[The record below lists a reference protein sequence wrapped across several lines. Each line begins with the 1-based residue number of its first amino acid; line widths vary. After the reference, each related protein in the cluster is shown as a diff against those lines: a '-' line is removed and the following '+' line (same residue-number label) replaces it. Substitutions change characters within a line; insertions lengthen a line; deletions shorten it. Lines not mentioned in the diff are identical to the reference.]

1 MTIES
6 EQGSIKASARRTVLG
21 DSPLDEKFDMPF
33 TGTPHLQ
40 YFVAFV
46 PRSGST
52 FLSTHLW
59 RSGLLGAPL
68 EYLNSY
74 YDLIQLVRRF
84 EVDSLEEYLTEIVKR
99 RTTPNGVF
107 GLKISRAQFQFF
119 RQIEFAHKLRPQH
132 WIFID
137 RKDKYAQAVSLD
149 IAIQTRA
156 WSSRNKSLKQPRYR
170 FKQIRRRF
178 DRLTRE
184 RQFWDKFF
192 TSTHIEPF
200 RIDYEDFLL
209 DPDGYVAQ
217 VLKLWDVPAKPTF
230 VPIVPEIA
238 RQGTR
243 VTNDWTSRF
252 REELNDESPRV

>member
-1 MTIES
+1 MATEPKPV
-6 EQGSIKASARRTVLG
+6 IKKPRARREVLG
-21 DSPLDEKFDMPF
+21 DSPLAEKFDIPF
-33 TGTPHLQ
+33 NGMPHLK

-52 FLSTHLW
+52 FLSTQLW
-59 RSGLLGAPL
+59 KSGSLGAPL

-84 EVDSLEEYLTEIVKR
+84 EVDNLEEYLNEIVKH

-119 RQIEFAHKLRPQH
+119 RQIEFAHELRPQH

-137 RKDKYAQAVSLD
+137 RKDKHAQAVSLD

-156 WSSRNKSLKQPRYR
+156 WSSRNRSMKKPQYR
-170 FKQIRRRF
+170 FNKIRQRF
-178 DRLTRE
+178 DRLNRE
-184 RQFWDKFF
+184 HQFWDRFF
-192 TSTHIEPF
+192 ASSRIEPV

-209 DPDGYVAQ
+209 DPDGHVARI
-217 VLKLWDVPAKPTF
+217 LKLWDVPSEPAF
-230 VPIVPEIA
+230 SPIVPEIT
-238 RQGTR
+238 RQRTP
-243 VTNDWTSRF
+243 VTEDWTSRF
-252 REELNDESPRV
+252 REELNRAPIQT